1 VKKSEPKAKANT
13 KEADNATV
21 LPSLVPVQLQQL
33 LLDIFRYTFAEVLNS
48 DDLQPL
54 LQDVKAALYDRD
66 FARAF
71 GKPEYLEAYSSRWS
85 PSRALCYV
93 SILVDLRTELLELS
107 LLSTVQ
113 PDGSPKGKSD
123 RSDAITSYCKPNL
136 NVVSFG
142 GGAAEVVAFGG
153 YLKCLHDLSRT
164 VKDNVAVESLSNLS
178 VTDIEPKIDLLL
190 IDTAQWGDVV
200 GMLDE
205 GLTTPPHLSKYASKL
220 AREANTPLIS
230 VGAIATTFRSV
241 DLLELGQSQLDDIVG
256 REPTLLTLLFTLNE
270 LYSTS
275 MGRTTT
281 FLLNLTSSTKPGTL
295 LLVVDSPGSYSE
307 TVVGNEEKRYPMQ
320 WLLDHTL
327 LSTEKTRG
335 QESLVNWTKIFSDD
349 SRWFRLPDNLRYLI
363 PLENTRYQIS
373 LYRRL

>member
-1 VKKSEPKAKANT
+1 M
-13 KEADNATV
+13 
-21 LPSLVPVQLQQL
+21 
-33 LLDIFRYTFAEVLNS
+33 LN
-48 DDLQPL
+48 
-54 LQDVKAALYDRD
+54 
-66 FARAF
+66 
-71 GKPEYLEAYSSRWS
+71 
-85 PSRALCYV
+85 
-93 SILVDLRTELLELS
+93 
-107 LLSTVQ
+107 
-113 PDGSPKGKSD
+113 
-123 RSDAITSYCKPNL
+123 
-136 NVVSFG
+136 
-142 GGAAEVVAFGG
+142 
-153 YLKCLHDLSRT
+153 
-164 VKDNVAVESLSNLS
+164 
-178 VTDIEPKIDLLL
+178 
-190 IDTAQWGDVV
+190 
-200 GMLDE
+200 E
-205 GLTTPPHLSKYASKL
+205 GLTTPPPLSKYASKL

-241 DLLELGQSQLDDIVG
+241 DLLELDQSQLDDIVG

-275 MGRTTT
+275 IGRTTA

>member
-1 VKKSEPKAKANT
+1 M
-13 KEADNATV
+13 
-21 LPSLVPVQLQQL
+21 VPVQLQQF

-93 SILVDLRTELLELS
+93 SILVDLRNELLELS

-113 PDGSPKGKSD
+113 PDGSPTGKSD

-153 YLKCLHDLSRT
+153 YLKCLHDLPRT
-164 VKDNVAVESLSNLS
+164 VKDNVAVESLSNLP

-200 GMLDE
+200 GMLNE
-205 GLTTPPHLSKYASKL
+205 GLTTPPPLSKYASKL

-241 DLLELGQSQLDDIVG
+241 DLLELDQSQLDDIVG

-275 MGRTTT
+275 IGRTTT
-281 FLLNLTSSTKPGTL
+281 LLLNLTSSTKPGTL

-307 TVVGNEEKRYPMQ
+307 TVVGNEAKRYPMQ

-335 QESLVNWTKIFSDD
+335 QESPVNWTKIFSDD